1 MTDCDVMLKQGWL
14 WQFFPQPSKLQIS
27 SAICRES
34 KKKKKGSYKKRE
46 RKKTHNSNSVPVSS
60 CPIRKRVS
68 RSYSLE
74 SLHFSDLGLVSAR
87 KLQRNRSSQKS

>member
-1 MTDCDVMLKQGWL
+1 MAVMIYPKEKAVR
-14 WQFFPQPSKLQIS
+14 FSDFCPYI
-27 SAICRES
+27 ES

-46 RKKTHNSNSVPVSS
+46 RKKTHNSNSVLVSS